1 MQYGGLILHSLLNLV
16 FYMYPYETLHVFVFA
31 VTLVLIGVEL
41 LPEEDKP
48 VLLDDTT
55 LLLLLENLTLDVNR
69 VLALTCLARLLGG
82 DAREPARTIFLLH
95 LLSLH
100 SL

>member
-1 MQYGGLILHSLLNLV
+1 MQYGGLILHSLLNLI
-16 FYMYPYETLHVFVFA
+16 FDMYPYETLHVFVFA

-48 VLLDDTT
+48 VLLDDTA

-69 VLALTCLARLLGG
+69 VLALTRLARLLGG
-82 DAREPARTIFLLH
+82 DAREPARTILLLH